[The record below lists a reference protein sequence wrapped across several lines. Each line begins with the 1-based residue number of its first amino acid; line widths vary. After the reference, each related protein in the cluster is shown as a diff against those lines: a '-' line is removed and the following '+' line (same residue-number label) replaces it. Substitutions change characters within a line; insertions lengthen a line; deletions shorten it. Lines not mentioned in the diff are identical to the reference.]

1 MFFKLKLAVALAVAY
16 VLLSPPAEA
25 GTAGAAGAAG
35 AAEGSQ
41 LRRLVTLDDSRG
53 WEGVGRLDMGT
64 RSFCTGA
71 LVAENLVLTAGHCLY
86 DRDSGARIPT
96 DEIRFLA
103 GWRSGRASA
112 YRGVRRAIVH
122 PDYAFSSQDVQGRV
136 RYDLALLELDQPIR
150 SSSIRP
156 FAIHRQPARG
166 AEVGVVS
173 YAFDRADSPS
183 LQESCKILARQAG
196 TLVMSCEVDYGSS
209 GAPVFVIEDGQA
221 QIVSVVSAKAMARD
235 MPVSLGTSLEQP
247 LAEMMALLAADAGRF
262 ERAEPIV
269 QVLAPT
275 GREGTGAKF
284 LRP

>member
-1 MFFKLKLAVALAVAY
+1 MFFKLKLAVALAVGY
-16 VLLSPPAEA
+16 VLLTPPAEA
-25 GTAGAAGAAG
+25 G
-35 AAEGSQ
+35 GSA
-41 LRRLVTLDDSRG
+41 LRSLVTLDDSRG
-53 WEGVGRLDMGT
+53 WEGVGRLNMGT

-86 DRDSGARIPT
+86 DRDTGARIPT
-96 DEIRFLA
+96 DEIEFLA

-112 YRGVRRAIVH
+112 YRGVRRVIIH
-122 PDYAFSSQDVQGRV
+122 PDYAFSGQDVENRV
-136 RYDLALLELDQPIR
+136 RFDLALLELDQPIR

-156 FAIHRQPARG
+156 FAVHTQPAKG

-196 TLVMSCEVDYGSS
+196 ALIMSCEVDYGSS
-209 GAPVFVIEDGQA
+209 GAPVFIIEDGVA

-235 MPVSLGTSLEQP
+235 IPVSLGTSLERP
-247 LAEMMALLAADAGRF
+247 LAEMMAMLAASEGRF
-262 ERAEPIV
+262 SRPEPIV
-269 QVLAPT
+269 QVVAPS
-275 GREGTGAKF
+275 GSDGSGAKF

>member
-1 MFFKLKLAVALAVAY
+1 MFFKLKLAVALAVGY

-25 GTAGAAGAAG
+25 D
-35 AAEGSQ
+35 GSA
-41 LRRLVTLDDSRG
+41 LRALVTLDDSRG
-53 WEGVGRLDMGT
+53 WEGVGRLNMGT

-96 DEIRFLA
+96 DEIEFLA

-112 YRGVRRAIVH
+112 YRGVRRVVVH
-122 PDYAFSSQDVQGRV
+122 PDYRFSSEDVESRV
-136 RYDLALLELDQPIR
+136 RYDLALLELDRPIR
-150 SSSIRP
+150 SGSIRP
-156 FAIHRQPARG
+156 FAIHRQPVMG

-196 TLVMSCEVDYGSS
+196 ALIMSCEVDYGSS
-209 GAPVFVIEDGQA
+209 GAPVFIIEDGQA

-235 MPVSLGTSLEQP
+235 IPVSLGTALEQP
-247 LAEMMALLAADAGRF
+247 LADMLALLAASEGRF
-262 ERAEPIV
+262 SRSEPVARVI
-269 QVLAPT
+269 APS
-275 GREGTGAKF
+275 GSDGSGAKF